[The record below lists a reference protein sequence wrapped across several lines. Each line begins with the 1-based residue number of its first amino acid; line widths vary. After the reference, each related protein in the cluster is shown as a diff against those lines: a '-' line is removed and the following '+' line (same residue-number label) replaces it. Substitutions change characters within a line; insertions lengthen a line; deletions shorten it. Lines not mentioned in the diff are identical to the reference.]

1 MSRPPNVVIVDKDE
15 TPVQRRDRL
24 RAAII
29 DGAAIRAELP
39 ELRERSKALIKE
51 AVSETLDERERAE
64 VAEWIADP
72 ENRAAYDTAIAK
84 ALATGPGGKKL
95 AALETWLDA
104 DGTYHVVPLTKKGR
118 PITQLAGCELE
129 VEVDDT

>member
-1 MSRPPNVVIVDKDE
+1 MSRSPNVVIVDKDE

-29 DGAAIRAELP
+29 DGAAIREELP
-39 ELRERSKALIKE
+39 ELRARSKALVKE
-51 AVSETLDERERAE
+51 AVTEALDERERAE
-64 VAEWIADP
+64 FAEWISVP
-72 ENRAAYDTAIAK
+72 ENRDAYDTAIAK
-84 ALATGPGGKKL
+84 ALATGPGGNKL
-95 AALETWLDA
+95 AALETYVGA

-118 PITQLAGCELE
+118 PITELAGCALE